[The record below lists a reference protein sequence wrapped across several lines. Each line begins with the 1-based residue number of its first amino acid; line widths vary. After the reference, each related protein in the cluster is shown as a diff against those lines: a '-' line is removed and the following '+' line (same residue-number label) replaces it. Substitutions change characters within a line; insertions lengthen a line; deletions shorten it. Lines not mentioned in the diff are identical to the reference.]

1 MNKILEVKNLT
12 KKYGPQANEF
22 TAVDNVTFYLKD
34 GEILGFLGVNGAG
47 KTTTIQMLLGVT
59 GATAGEIIY
68 FNKEFNKNR
77 EEILKQIN
85 FSSTY
90 ISLPWLLTVSE
101 SLEVFARL
109 YEINDRK
116 KRIKKL
122 LSEFE
127 IEHLA
132 KKQFYILSAGE
143 KTRVLLV
150 KAFLNYPKI
159 LLLDEPTASLDP
171 DIAIKIRTFIKKERR
186 EYNVS
191 VLLTSHNMNEVEDMC
206 DRVLMLNH
214 GKIIEE
220 GTPEMLARGVSDCRM
235 ELTIPK
241 ELERAISV
249 FKENKLKFEKD
260 RLRFKIT
267 LNEKKVA
274 EVLMSLAEARVNY
287 DSISIDKPDLEDYFL
302 KTIGKKDD

>member
-1 MNKILEVKNLT
+1 MKDTILEVKNLT
-12 KKYGPQANEF
+12 KQFGDF
-22 TAVDNVTFYLKD
+22 LAVDNISFSLKA
-34 GEILGFLGVNGAG
+34 GEILGFLGPNGAG

-59 GATAGEIIY
+59 GPTAGEIFY
-68 FNKEFNKNR
+68 FNKEFKKNR
-77 EEILKQIN
+77 EEILRQIN

-127 IEHLA
+127 IEHLI
-132 KKQFYILSAGE
+132 KKQFHMLSAGE

-171 DIAIKIRTFIKKERR
+171 DIAIKIREFIKKERR

-191 VLLTSHNMNEVEDMC
+191 VLLTSHNMSEVEDMC
-206 DRVLMLNH
+206 DRVLVLNH

-220 GTPEMLARGVSDCRM
+220 GTPEMLARRVSDCRM

-241 ELERAISV
+241 NLERATSI
-249 FKENKLKFEKD
+249 FEENKLTFERD
-260 RLRFKIT
+260 RMRFKIT
-267 LNEKKVA
+267 LDEKKVA
-274 EVLMSLAEARVNY
+274 EILMSLAKARVNY
-287 DSISIDKPDLEDYFL
+287 DDISIDKPDLEDYFL
-302 KTIGKKDD
+302 KIVREKND